1 MIPPANAQARALT
14 DSQGDNAGTTAEQA
28 LATLQ
33 MISTAGNATWSPA
46 AAGSV
51 DGTFWPETGI
61 YKTAPWATNPGQH
74 TMALIFNANSVMPGA
89 ATATAT
95 TVYSGT
101 LSGLIT
107 PNFTMTSKGFPGNI
121 LPNIT
126 RDQNLTGTGITQN
139 VFTGIEVERVV
150 AKGIVRQAANYSGD
164 VMQGATKI
172 AEVTDVTFAAVNGAT
187 RTFLFRDNAGLRT
200 MTDADNNE
208 YTDYVS
214 ALVQKVKVRALLP
227 VTEKDAK
234 KMLDE
239 IGLSTDTPAK
249 GDFVIEPMPEA
260 VLETIVPR
268 LIEAELYHAVLESNA
283 SQEAARMVAMRSAT
297 DAAKEMTADLT
308 LAYNQLRQQK
318 ITQEIA
324 ELSAGMAAVAG

>member
-1 MIPPANAQARALT
+1 MASGKDIRRRIKGVKSTGKITRAMEMISAVKMRRAVERAIAMRPYAIATLSVLHRVTEAVRFEEHPLLT
-14 DSQGDNAGTTAEQA
+14 DRPIKKELYIVITSNRGLCGSFNTQVLKKLREVRAEDKTREAVFITLGKKGEQA
-28 LATLQ
+28 VRRMQDDIIASFTDVFDYPRVTDMRPVTKVIL
-33 MISTAGNATWSPA
+33 
-46 AAGSV
+46 
-51 DGTFWPETGI
+51 DEF
-61 YKTAPWATNPGQH
+61 
-74 TMALIFNANSVMPGA
+74 
-89 ATATAT
+89 
-95 TVYSGT
+95 
-101 LSGLIT
+101 LSG
-107 PNFTMTSKGFPGNI
+107 
-121 LPNIT
+121 
-126 RDQNLTGTGITQN
+126 RVD
-139 VFTGIEVERVV
+139 RVV
-150 AKGIVRQAANYSGD
+150 MV
-164 VMQGATKI
+164 
-172 AEVTDVTFAAVNGAT
+172 
-187 RTFLFRDNAGLRT
+187 
-200 MTDADNNE
+200 

-214 ALVQKVKVRALLP
+214 ALVQRVKVRALLP

-239 IGLSTDTPAK
+239 IGLDTTTPAK
-249 GDFVIEPMPEA
+249 GDFLIEPLPEL